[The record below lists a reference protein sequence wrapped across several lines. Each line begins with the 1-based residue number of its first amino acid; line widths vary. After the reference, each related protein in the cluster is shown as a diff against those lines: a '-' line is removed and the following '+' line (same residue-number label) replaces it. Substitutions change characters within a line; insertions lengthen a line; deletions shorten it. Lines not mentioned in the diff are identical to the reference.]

1 MQGELLA
8 GRYRIGPRLGVGGM
22 GEVWSA
28 QDERMRRD
36 VAVKLVHAAFGAQGT
51 ETQDRFR
58 REVQLAA
65 RLSHRNVV
73 TAYDW
78 GDVSVG
84 GRQVFYLVMELVQG
98 VSLRRRLEEGRPPWP
113 LAAGWAAQIAQAL
126 DEAHC
131 HGVVHRDI
139 TPANVLLTPEG
150 TAKIL
155 DFGVAKFV
163 GDTLSIH
170 EHTAK
175 GALLGS
181 PPYMSPEQ
189 AEDAG
194 QIDHRSDLYS
204 LGCVLYHAVTG
215 RPPFVSASHLGVL
228 RMQAEATPA
237 APNTLVSELPTALN
251 DLILRLL
258 AKHPDDRPADAAAIS
273 DSLATI
279 LVNQAVTVAGSD
291 VFDVAQLAQTGSI
304 AERIVAKAWQ
314 VWRQTQADCAA
325 KAEEAERLRRQ
336 AAEEAERTREQA
348 VEEARRIRAQAEG
361 AARELLA
368 QTRKRSANADRR
380 LPDATHATRSQFTMV
395 EDGYHPQVV
404 QQHVR
409 GLLAEQY
416 RIRSLIRGM
425 ERLISTTV
433 SGLADQTDAR
443 ARTWS
448 RKALQAVEDEAWAR
462 SPNVIF
468 PEKTRVGPVKPSFPR
483 TARGY
488 SPEQVHDYLHSL
500 ATDQAA
506 LEHSVAVLGHVLA
519 EGDSLRN
526 RDDPPPGYDR
536 PGYDPRAS
544 SGRPPG

>member
-8 GRYRIGPRLGVGGM
+8 GRYRMGPRLGVGGM
-22 GEVWSA
+22 GEVWAA
-28 QDERMRRD
+28 QDERMRRN

-78 GDVSVG
+78 GDVLVG

-98 VSLRRRLEEGRPPWP
+98 VSLRRRLEEGQPPWP
-113 LAAGWAAQIAQAL
+113 LAVGWAAQIAQAL
-126 DEAHC
+126 DEAHR

-194 QIDHRSDLYS
+194 EIDHRSDLYS

-228 RMQAEATPA
+228 RMQAEATPT
-237 APNTLVSELPTALN
+237 APNTLVSDLPTALN

-258 AKHPDDRPADAAAIS
+258 AKRPDDRPADAAAIS

-291 VFDVAQLAQTGSI
+291 VFDVAQLAQAGSI

-314 VWRQTQADCAA
+314 VWRLTQADCAA
-325 KAEEAERLRRQ
+325 KLEEAEHLRKR
-336 AAEEAERTREQA
+336 AADEAEQLRKQA
-348 VEEARRIRAQAEG
+348 VAKAERIHAQADKD
-361 AARELLA
+361 ARELLA
-368 QTRKRSANADRR
+368 AARKRSGNGYKSR
-380 LPDATHATRSQFTMV
+380 LPDATSMPHSQFAMV
-395 EDGYHPQVV
+395 EDGYHPQAV

-409 GLLAEQY
+409 GLLSQQY
-416 RIRSLIRGM
+416 RLHSLIRGM
-425 ERLISTTV
+425 ERLIRTTA
-433 SGLADQTDAR
+433 SGMASQPDEH

-448 RKALQAVEDEAWAR
+448 KKALKAVEDEAWAR
-462 SPNVIF
+462 SPNVNS
-468 PEKTRVGPVKPSFPR
+468 PEKAGVGLAEVSFPR
-483 TARGY
+483 AVRGY
-488 SPEQVHDYLHSL
+488 SPAQVLKYLLSL
-500 ATDQAA
+500 AADQYA
-506 LEHSVAVLGHVLA
+506 LEHSAAVLGKLLS

-526 RDDPPPGYDR
+526 RNDPPPRYEPPEYG
-536 PGYDPRAS
+536 P
-544 SGRPPG
+544 PPG